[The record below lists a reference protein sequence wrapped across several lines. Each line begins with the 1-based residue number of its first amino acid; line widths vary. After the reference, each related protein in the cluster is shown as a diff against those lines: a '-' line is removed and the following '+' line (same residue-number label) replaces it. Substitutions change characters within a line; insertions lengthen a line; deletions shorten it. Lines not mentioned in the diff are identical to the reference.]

1 MWELNMHREYACVYR
16 QCYNVLQCLYV
27 VCVSHC
33 VYCVCVACIVCVL
46 RVCVVCM
53 CVGLCVCVCVCVCA
67 CVCACVCV
75 QVLCSKNIK
84 IHLHNVYGYKSV

>member
-1 MWELNMHREYACVYR
+1 MEYNACGNSTCTESMHVCTVSVIMCYSAYTLCVFLT
-16 QCYNVLQCLYV
+16 V
-27 VCVSHC
+27 
-33 VYCVCVACIVCVL
+33 CIVCVL

-53 CVGLCVCVCVCVCA
+53 CVGLCVCVCVCA